1 MKRLT
6 LVRHAQAGSG
16 IGAMTDADRPL
27 DSRGEDDA
35 RHMAAS
41 LVAARLVPTLMI
53 TSPAVRA
60 RATARIFADAFGCP
74 ADRIRLAPEAYLA
87 SASELL
93 ELVRRLGG
101 RARHVMLFGH
111 NPGISSFAGLLAQDP
126 VPGDL
131 PTCAAISLLAPVGN
145 WCELEIGRATTDFYK
160 SPKNSS

>member
-1 MKRLT
+1 
-6 LVRHAQAGSG
+6 
-16 IGAMTDADRPL
+16 MTDADRPL

-35 RHMAAS
+35 RDMAAS

-60 RATARIFADAFGCP
+60 RATARIFADAFGCA

-87 SASELL
+87 PASELL
-93 ELVRRLGG
+93 DLVRRLGG

-111 NPGISSFAGLLAQDP
+111 NPGISHFAAWLAKEP

-131 PTCAAISLLAPVGN
+131 PTCAAVSLLAPLEN
-145 WCELEIGRATTDFYK
+145 WGDLRMGQATRDFYDF
-160 SPKNSS
+160 PKN